1 MYIVDTMLVSYI
13 FRGDPLAL
21 PYRPELESDQPLYLS
36 AQTIGEL
43 YFGAEYKGWGKPK
56 QQKIDSLVSE
66 YVVLPIDHETA
77 MHYAAVRAVSKKAG
91 RFLTSQDAWIVAT
104 AKQYG
109 LTLISNDLDVT
120 IGECIGIRVI
130 CRA

>member
-1 MYIVDTMLVSYI
+1 MLISYI

-21 PYRPELESDQPLYLS
+21 PYQAELESNQPLYIS
-36 AQTIGEL
+36 VQTVGEL
-43 YFGAEYKGWGKPK
+43 YYGAENKGWGKPK
-56 QQKIDSLVSE
+56 RQKIDSLVRE
-66 YVVLPIDHETA
+66 YVVLPIDQETA
-77 MHYAAVRAVSKKAG
+77 MHYAAVRAISKKAG
-91 RFLTSQDAWIVAT
+91 RLLTSQDTWIVAT

-120 IGECIGIRVI
+120 IGDSVGINVI